1 MTKKINKR
9 RFETPVGTMKYT
21 FVSMKSKDHD
31 RYETALVLSRN
42 KAEGLIS
49 AMAEELDKFIDSSSV
64 DFDQYDAKP
73 LYRDIDDSSV
83 LFNFQRRYSAPFTLT
98 PDGESV
104 RDNVRDGS
112 KVAITG
118 EIVPYVSNN
127 WKKYGVSLRMDQIIV
142 HELQSKDTRTEE
154 KQVNTK
160 DRNDSY
166 RYGLAVGDGLP
177 AALSGVVSRPP
188 VNEEFEAQ
196 RLRYLSSRMRSRP
209 DEGE

>member
-1 MTKKINKR
+1 MTKKIDRR
-9 RFETPVGTMKYT
+9 RFKTPVGTMKYT

-31 RYETALVLSRN
+31 RYETGLVLSRN
-42 KAEGLIS
+42 EAEGLIS

-73 LYRDIDDSSV
+73 LYRNLDDSSL

-104 RDNVRDGS
+104 RDSVRDGS
-112 KVAITG
+112 QVAITG
-118 EIVPYVSNN
+118 EIVPYVSNSWN
-127 WKKYGVSLRMDQIIV
+127 EYGVSLRMDQIIV

-154 KQVNTK
+154 EKASAK

-166 RYGLAVGDGLP
+166 RYGPAVGDGLP
-177 AALSGVVSRPP
+177 AALSSLVSGPP
-188 VNEEFEAQ
+188 VDEELEAQ
-196 RLRYLSSRMRSRP
+196 RLAYLSSFSY
-209 DEGE
+209 DLDDGE